1 MSTRSENDAPREVKV
16 VMVGESG
23 VGKSSLTIRFVSNH
37 FKEHGQPTIG
47 ASFLSK
53 TLALQTGGAIKFNIW
68 DTAGQEKYRSLASLY
83 YRGVDIAIIVYDI
96 TNRNSFEQVQD
107 YWVQELQ
114 HQCFGSG
121 GLQIAIVGNKSDLVD
136 KRQVQ
141 EAEGKQLAADF
152 GAVFYETS
160 AKSSSSIEELFV
172 TLALDL
178 PESERSLSMSSG
190 TGNVYKIHVPE
201 RTNKC
206 C

>member
-1 MSTRSENDAPREVKV
+1 
-16 VMVGESG
+16 MVGESA

-53 TLALQTGGAIKFNIW
+53 TLPIQQTGRSIKFNIW

-96 TNRNSFEQVQD
+96 TNRVSLYAYFNTIVVSDLLMLTVVDVAAAISLQNSFEQVQD

-121 GLQIAIVGNKSDLVD
+121 GLQVPTYL
-136 KRQVQ
+136 
-141 EAEGKQLAADF
+141 
-152 GAVFYETS
+152 
-160 AKSSSSIEELFV
+160 
-172 TLALDL
+172 LDL
-178 PESERSLSMSSG
+178 DFLI
-190 TGNVYKIHVPE
+190 YIA
-201 RTNKC
+201 C
-206 C
+206 LI

>member
-1 MSTRSENDAPREVKV
+1 MFTFTSFTV

-96 TNRNSFEQVQD
+96 TNRVRNHFSV
-107 YWVQELQ
+107 
-114 HQCFGSG
+114 
-121 GLQIAIVGNKSDLVD
+121 
-136 KRQVQ
+136 
-141 EAEGKQLAADF
+141 
-152 GAVFYETS
+152 
-160 AKSSSSIEELFV
+160 
-172 TLALDL
+172 L
-178 PESERSLSMSSG
+178 PYHFR
-190 TGNVYKIHVPE
+190 IHVYQSRIFCGLRLSVLCHLFLLLHSLLSSHLPFCRILLSKCRTIGFRNCSINVSAPE
-201 RTNKC
+201 VCRYAAGTIYINHYNHYPLKNGIISHCSSALAC